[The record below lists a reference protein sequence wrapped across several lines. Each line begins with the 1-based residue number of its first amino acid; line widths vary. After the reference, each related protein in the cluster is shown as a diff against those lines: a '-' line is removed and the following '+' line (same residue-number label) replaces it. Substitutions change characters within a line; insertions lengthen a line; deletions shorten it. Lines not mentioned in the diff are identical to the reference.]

1 MKCQQTRQ
9 TEGGNGGRK
18 SGGDKGG
25 EEVREERAEREG
37 ICKRNDCLLGPGSK
51 RSLWNLLRISIELYN
66 KSYYISFFF

>member
-37 ICKRNDCLLGPGSK
+37 ICKRNDCLLGP
-51 RSLWNLLRISIELYN
+51 
-66 KSYYISFFF
+66 